1 MIPRPL
7 LYSTIVAF
15 CVVGKYSVHSSIFD
29 LAVMFVFGVIGYVFR
44 TLDIALAPM
53 LLSFVL
59 AKILEESLR
68 RGLIHSDGNLL
79 AFFERPIAA
88 TILCLTVIV
97 LIAFA
102 VLEWRKRFS
111 QPNKET
117 R

>member
-1 MIPRPL
+1 
-7 LYSTIVAF
+7 
-15 CVVGKYSVHSSIFD
+15 
-29 LAVMFVFGVIGYVFR
+29 MFVFGVIGYAFR
-44 TLDIALAPM
+44 KLDIALAPM

-68 RGLIHSDGNLL
+68 RGLIHSDGNVL

>member
-1 MIPRPL
+1 
-7 LYSTIVAF
+7 
-15 CVVGKYSVHSSIFD
+15 
-29 LAVMFVFGVIGYVFR
+29 MFVFGVIGYVFR
-44 TLDIALAPM
+44 KLDIALAPM

-79 AFFERPIAA
+79 AFFERPLAA
-88 TILCLTVIV
+88 VILCLTVIV

-102 VLEWRKRFS
+102 VLELRRRFS
-111 QPNKET
+111 EPKHGI